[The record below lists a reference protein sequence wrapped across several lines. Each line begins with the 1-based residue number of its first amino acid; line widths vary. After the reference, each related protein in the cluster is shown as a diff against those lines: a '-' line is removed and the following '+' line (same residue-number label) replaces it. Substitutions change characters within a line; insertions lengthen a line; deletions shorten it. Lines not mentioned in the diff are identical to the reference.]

1 MFRIIKQNTLIF
13 DRKFE
18 GFYACTGLPSRDHV
32 SNPDKIAANSFAI
45 VTQNKNTGSSVEN
58 LRVSMLAQDSPSRD
72 HVSNPDKIAANSF
85 AIVTQNK
92 NTESSVE
99 DLRVS
104 MLAQDSPLGSRK

>member
-45 VTQNKNTGSSVEN
+45 VTQNKNTLIFDRKFEGFYACPG
-58 LRVSMLAQDSPSRD
+58 LPSRD
-72 HVSNPDKIAANSF
+72 HVSNPDKIAANAF

-92 NTESSVE
+92 NIECSVE

-104 MLAQDSPLGSRK
+104 IAGPYPMGSRK

>member
-45 VTQNKNTGSSVEN
+45 VTQNKNTLIFDRKFEGFYACPG
-58 LRVSMLAQDSPSRD
+58 LPSRD
-72 HVSNPDKIAANSF
+72 HVSNPDKIAANAF
-85 AIVTQNK
+85 AKVTQNK
-92 NTESSVE
+92 NTESSAE

-104 MLAQDSPLGSRK
+104 MLAQDSQAGIT